1 MDEEEVAHKVQ
12 YLDVPEGEE
21 PLETNWIVRAGR
33 ALVMYPDASTYEG
46 EVPKPEGALQTA
58 HQ

>member
-1 MDEEEVAHKVQ
+1 MDEEETAHKVQ

-33 ALVMYPDASTYEG
+33 ALVTYPDGSTYEG
-46 EVPKPEGALQTA
+46 VRD
-58 HQ
+58 